1 MCSTCGCGKKA
12 DTFEAPK
19 RQRIGNRFISRR
31 KDGTISKNVNVGRSL
46 SADRRRKAKTTA
58 SAGQGDKGDLK
69 RAESKFDKLSN
80 EIAKDYEKKGKSKDE
95 AEEIGKATA
104 YKIGVAKYGKRGMER
119 KARAGRAKN
128 AESFGA
134 EVNRISH
141 SCTTYTC
148 RTEIG
153 GTHEGSDAMRF
164 LAFLNEIKD
173 GVGITNIQYEDS
185 MANGDPFGNVYFK
198 FDICGYGKAN
208 ITHLK
213 RLLKGLRQQ
222 LINKG
227 ADYEDLHR
235 PIQTLAEGD
244 ETNEEWYLEKENFG
258 AEEVINEYDID
269 MYSLMT
275 FMAFQ
280 DPTELSVVKQAIDEM
295 GCDRDTVRWAIY
307 WWNSNWGGVP
317 EETLNY
323 LGLSESFGADE
334 KKRSGMKIA
343 PKIQMVNYEDVMT
356 EKMKNQ
362 NMKDAESF
370 GSESG
375 GAGHL
380 VCTECRTSH
389 DIRDT
394 DGWLI
399 YGVGT
404 GMKEILCPECGKE
417 SHPDYY
423 DNNYGEGAGY
433 LVCTIE
439 GCYNSSD
446 INTDRWYIGS
456 LGQNAKVYC
465 PTHGRGEYPEYY
477 DDDYNAEEFGADGYF
492 PDDSYYGIDGMT
504 YVKRPHHVAYVRKAH
519 AERPMDKGFEYPNMH
534 TDQNKQGKIWDDR
547 TGFRKMDSKERRL
560 FEEIGGK
567 ISDFNVVETT
577 QDVVGKTGFNIPTG
591 VASIAVVF
599 MAYMTGKKYGN

>member
-31 KDGTISKNVNVGRSL
+31 KDGTISKNVDVGRSL

-134 EVNRISH
+134 
-141 SCTTYTC
+141 
-148 RTEIG
+148 
-153 GTHEGSDAMRF
+153 
-164 LAFLNEIKD
+164 
-173 GVGITNIQYEDS
+173 
-185 MANGDPFGNVYFK
+185 
-198 FDICGYGKAN
+198 
-208 ITHLK
+208 
-213 RLLKGLRQQ
+213 
-222 LINKG
+222 
-227 ADYEDLHR
+227 
-235 PIQTLAEGD
+235 
-244 ETNEEWYLEKENFG
+244 
-258 AEEVINEYDID
+258 
-269 MYSLMT
+269 
-275 FMAFQ
+275 
-280 DPTELSVVKQAIDEM
+280 
-295 GCDRDTVRWAIY
+295 
-307 WWNSNWGGVP
+307 
-317 EETLNY
+317 
-323 LGLSESFGADE
+323 DE

-370 GSESG
+370 NADSDKWISSMRVSMEELEKWLPSLRVSLEEAEKWADSMRVSMEELEKVSFDAQYVIVHGEDGRRKAHKTGFEERDGFTPQYIERTMTEQLGDYVPSDSAIENVAFENHAENFEAESNCEQELLQCREALSRIEHITEQKVVSDSAIG
-375 GAGHL
+375 YIHNLCQTVLKDVRPKHTNIPNFDAESFDAESNCEQELLLCREALSRIEHL
-380 VCTECRTSH
+380 TEQKVGWYSAIGYIHNLCQTVLKDARPKHT
-389 DIRDT
+389 DIPNFD
-394 DGWLI
+394 
-399 YGVGT
+399 
-404 GMKEILCPECGKE
+404 
-417 SHPDYY
+417 
-423 DNNYGEGAGY
+423 A
-433 LVCTIE
+433 
-439 GCYNSSD
+439 
-446 INTDRWYIGS
+446 
-456 LGQNAKVYC
+456 
-465 PTHGRGEYPEYY
+465 EY
-477 DDDYNAEEFGADGYF
+477 
-492 PDDSYYGIDGMT
+492 T
-504 YVKRPHHVAYVRKAH
+504 TVQRPHHVARVRNENIGGGKH
-519 AERPMDKGFEYPNMH
+519 GLEQWNKPNMH
-534 TDQNKQGKIWDDR
+534 TDANKKGKMYDEERGGWVEMDDKAR
-547 TGFRKMDSKERRL
+547 SM

-567 ISDFNVVETT
+567 ISDFDVVGTT